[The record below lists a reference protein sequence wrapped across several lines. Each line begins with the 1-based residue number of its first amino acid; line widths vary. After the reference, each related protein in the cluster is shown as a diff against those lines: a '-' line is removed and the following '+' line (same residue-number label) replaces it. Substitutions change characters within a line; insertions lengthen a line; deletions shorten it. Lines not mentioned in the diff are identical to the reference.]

1 MIIEIAL
8 LMYYCIYSIMHQV
21 TNKNY
26 VQVLTKFLDS
36 GKLPS
41 YGQLL
46 QYGCWCQLFTQLW
59 QTSNKGTPID
69 HIDAACRS
77 WSKCIECQMMD
88 SSKCKGV
95 KDTYGLGCEL
105 SQNLLETET

>member
-1 MIIEIAL
+1 MI
-8 LMYYCIYSIMHQV
+8 SRGV
-21 TNKNY
+21 
-26 VQVLTKFLDS
+26 VLINLLDS
-36 GKLPS
+36 GKLPT

-77 WSKCIECQMMD
+77 WSKCIECQQMD
-88 SSKCKGV
+88 NAKCKGL
-95 KDTYGLGCEL
+95 KDQYGDWFNDNFNILKSEL
-105 SQNLLETET
+105 LNDFDFANS

>member
-1 MIIEIAL
+1 MHFIELDA
-8 LMYYCIYSIMHQV
+8 
-21 TNKNY
+21 
-26 VQVLTKFLDS
+26 DS

-59 QTSNKGTPID
+59 HTSNKGTPID

-77 WSKCIECQMMD
+77 WSKCVECQAMD
-88 SSKCKGV
+88 NLKCRGV
-95 KDTYGLGCEL
+95 KDTYGSGARRVLMKI
-105 SQNLLETET
+105 